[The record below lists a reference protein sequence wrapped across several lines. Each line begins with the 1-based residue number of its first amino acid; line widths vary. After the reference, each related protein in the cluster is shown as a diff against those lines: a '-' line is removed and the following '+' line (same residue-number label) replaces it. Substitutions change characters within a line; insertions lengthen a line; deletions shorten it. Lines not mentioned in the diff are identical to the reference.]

1 MRKILLVLTCATA
14 LHHRAQIR
22 IWKFQKQQHK
32 NGFKKIKKPTLI
44 PAAHGTQASRRIR
57 RSGSAHPPSAR
68 TRSTPLRSQHR
79 SLLSKSAHWL
89 DKRLF
94 FQFILILLVN
104 SVLIT
109 QDMSAASQS
118 SWAARIGHSIKDVR
132 ARAVE
137 SFLQKYQNNF
147 LSIDSISGD
156 GELVL
161 ALIEWFNTG
170 DARQAEMLSVIDD
183 LAHNS
188 SGVLCLCAS
197 GALAYFTQYRAYAPP
212 NLLHTVDSIIARVKS
227 SPSQPAPP
235 PPPMRAG
242 DQMNSDI
249 NADLSAATK
258 QVIFSSQMHVRT
270 CILRLCS
277 NRPGSWFEKWRQ
289 VRAFDFQL
297 SA

>member
-1 MRKILLVLTCATA
+1 
-14 LHHRAQIR
+14 
-22 IWKFQKQQHK
+22 
-32 NGFKKIKKPTLI
+32 
-44 PAAHGTQASRRIR
+44 
-57 RSGSAHPPSAR
+57 
-68 TRSTPLRSQHR
+68 
-79 SLLSKSAHWL
+79 
-89 DKRLF
+89 
-94 FQFILILLVN
+94 
-104 SVLIT
+104 
-109 QDMSAASQS
+109 MSAATQS

-147 LSIDSISGD
+147 MSIDSIASD

-161 ALIEWFNTG
+161 ALIEWFNSG
-170 DARQAEMLSVIDD
+170 DARQAEMLAVIDD

-212 NLLHTVDSIIARVKS
+212 NLLHTVDSIISRVKS

-235 PPPMRAG
+235 PPPMRAV

-258 QVIFSSQMHVRT
+258 QVSVSSQFCMRMY
-270 CILRLCS
+270 ILRERS
-277 NRPGSWFEKWRQ
+277 NRPGSWFEKWRR
-289 VRAFDFQL
+289 VRAFDSQR
-297 SA
+297 